1 MAQNFTTFTPI
12 EEAEPSPAPRFT
24 TFTPIE
30 EKTSTTAPAKKGQPT
45 KESMLGVKDLADT
58 LTQLKATTS
67 QLVPGTP
74 MHRDNLVSIAEAEKA
89 LANSGVPIPAAPEV
103 KPNIGKYLTKAEWDA
118 AKPPPAK
125 APPPVQKQARAKPAF
140 SLLNN
145 DSLGDIDEIKS
156 RTDTRSVL
164 EKAPALPPAPAQ
176 TAVNLGGVSPQ
187 YVDSLQAQLNAL
199 PAAQRNFVL
208 QQAIKANPD
217 NVKGRALRLIAE
229 RYAAMDRVESPTL
242 QKLDPR
248 LEAVKARI
256 AQKYPERAERYPE
269 LIEQDAK
276 KAILAGQLE
285 DKYGQVTPD
294 VVGEQADIAAKAR
307 AKELENAGF
316 LRRVGAGAASE
327 LTKSGLGI
335 TNIYADA
342 LESAGLIRP
351 NIGKDLTNQR
361 RIEEAKVGA
370 IPQGEGIFEKSAQG
384 AMTSLATQAPLMVLS
399 TLTGTS
405 APILAQAFI
414 QQLGDSYGES
424 KAAGLSGKAAFA
436 RAMPM
441 ATAEVFFERLGMTK
455 ALAGLKAYVAKHGP
469 QSVYK
474 YMAEAIAKEVPS
486 ELATTLTQYGIDV
499 LPEVGLNKNPNLAG
513 LYGQLEETLRQTILQ
528 AGVTSATTVGGVKAA
543 QKSKEAL
550 QKFLPEQR
558 KGYVQDKSYE
568 GLASLIAQDKGF
580 DFTSFFRGKQ
590 GLGKSEGKV
599 DTGPEGPA
607 MGEGPINTAGAK
619 AEPAMGEGQINAT
632 GAKAEPAM
640 GEGQIDT
647 TDKRVEPRFTTF
659 TPIEEATT
667 PAAPIVTPAPAAKA
681 AAAPADVEAIA
692 EQLRS
697 NGVPSA
703 LAQKMAEKQVAEQ
716 TQGAV
721 NATGTEPPPSGGSA
735 GVVSESVAGEPAGGL
750 ETPARD
756 GVVPAEPD
764 AGVTATGE
772 VSQSAAIEQKIDALR
787 MKMGRLIEEYNRL
800 DDAAQKSAFD
810 APKFDAV
817 IAQRTQVFKEFEA
830 VSEQIDALRK
840 STETAET
847 PAEIQPTV
855 AKTGPFVRKQMEA
868 QTPTTSTPFS
878 TEGAPAS
885 VTTPTETKQA
895 KTQRKQAP
903 AATGRKDVHTV
914 AQGAE
919 GKWDHT
925 VNGAVV
931 NSYDTKRQATAAS
944 LLAKAE
950 KAGDPANIA
959 QRQKAFDDAMNPN
972 PRGKP
977 PLIIPLDETPTAETE
992 TTEVVEDDAQ
1002 AKADADAQAKEDAD
1016 MAAYDAKVAKVEGIA
1031 RTNAQSAFDE
1041 VGDYDG
1047 DIDAAVDAYRQNT
1060 YDTLVEE
1067 GLKEDPRYD
1076 RLSDAADRAF
1086 NAQVEKLRAE
1096 KAAKEPKTEAKAPS
1110 ATDALAAET
1119 QEKLQELEDLLGNY
1133 NTNPDQFSARTSAK
1147 NIARMA
1153 KDPAQPKAVRERAKE
1168 ILADEIDSK
1177 DLSSKAN
1184 SAPPDTAFSKFT
1196 TAAQAISHI
1205 LRTGTKFEKA
1215 LASRLRGFVQGVKFV
1230 VVEKDQPL
1238 PEGLAK
1244 RTAQWD
1250 RSIAMYVESKG
1261 ERTIYVRGKSF
1272 GTSHGISNEPVLH
1285 ELLHAATARRI
1296 RLAMKAIKEGANL
1309 DSPLVQAALALQRTM
1324 ENADTSLRELAR
1336 KGEMSQE
1343 LEHLAKAGKA
1353 FTDLNEFVSY
1363 GITNKD
1369 MQDHLINTVGVE
1381 GDTHLFTKF
1390 VDSIRRMFGMGL
1402 DNVNAL
1408 SDLILATDQLL
1419 RAREIGTTEEVGTF
1433 SATGP
1438 NEAQKELNKN
1448 INKAIKKVATS
1459 RNGNEL
1465 GDATANLAKFRD
1477 PRYLWGEIKGAWNAL
1492 GYDARS
1498 RVSHFYDSEGLA
1510 YAGPGDLISG
1520 LKDTHE
1526 AIQKMS
1532 GSVQTYLRGTAN
1544 MADEIVDFYRAEPKK
1559 RQLFEDLVNA
1569 TTLAGYDPSNPRNTV
1584 RNAKL
1589 DTAYLA
1595 LGAKGQ
1601 KVYQRLRDYYRAMN
1615 AVKQHLLEENLSK
1628 LELSDEARRKLL
1640 SDIRLL
1646 FETDKIEPYFPLA
1659 RFGDFILETGKTSAR
1674 ATYRFDSMMERDRAA
1689 REYAAG
1695 QGKTVDQLK
1704 SDGELKISNDSNG
1717 KTLRAN
1723 IEATSELLKKSYA
1736 AIDTA
1741 SVTDPYL
1748 KQNLKDNLY
1757 QAYLAAMPENSVRK
1771 MFVHRKGTPGFSS
1784 DILRAVNDS
1793 GSRMAR
1799 AFAKL
1804 EHAGDIRRGIELS
1817 RRQLEGQ
1824 EQYTPFV
1831 KRMEEMAAEALQP
1844 SVPTDAEKWID
1855 NVANTIV
1862 KLSFLRNLTSWSSA
1876 IMQPMD
1882 IVMKGVPVLTGNHG
1896 PKAMVELSK
1905 MMKLHNQYG
1914 VVEKMPNGSARFRPP
1929 SIEFAKG
1936 LSPQE
1941 RQAVRDMVDMYGVT
1955 KDTLANDVFSQAK
1968 EPAIKVHSKAYE
1980 AGKDAV
1986 DTLILGGLMHHTER
2000 LSREVIALTSFRLH
2014 LAELQKASPG
2024 NPMNYH
2030 EAVKAAV
2037 QETNEVLGN
2046 YNANNRPLMMRG
2058 AGGRL
2063 VTMYK
2068 FFPLLTTKLLVSNF
2082 LRMLPMFNK
2091 QGKAAAATKFFGVL
2105 GTHALL
2111 GGLVALPAFSLAMKV
2126 LQAAWEEWQKDPD
2139 APDEMRDIDYETWW
2153 RTEWLPKYFG
2163 NPELARIAEY
2173 GLLNKLT
2180 GFDISSRISL
2190 NDLWFRDPQP
2200 GKTLNET
2207 IMNWGQVIGG
2217 AAVSTAIGAA
2227 QGIQLMSQGEYE
2239 RGLEKLT
2246 PASISKLL
2254 IARRFAKEGIQTT
2267 QGAQLVEKGKV
2278 PTSEIVGQAIGYA
2291 PARISEAQTIA
2302 FKEQAAEKVI
2312 TRERQNIMGTL
2323 KDSFRKSI
2331 DFNRPDINER
2341 FDKIFQD
2348 TLDKAVDFSL
2358 RYPEQEIK
2366 DAEINKAIEDELKK
2380 VIETEMGSGIRMTEK
2395 NATLAIPSIDKAEN
2409 ALAPYKK

>member
-1 MAQNFTTFTPI
+1 MTI
-12 EEAEPSPAPRFT
+12 EAELADGRILEFPDGTDPTVIQGVVKKLISGGAPTPAT
-24 TFTPIE
+24 
-30 EKTSTTAPAKKGQPT
+30 PAKWTGATLPDQQLQQLEADANAGDANAQDVLRAYKEANPT
-45 KESMLGVKDLADT
+45 GKL
-58 LTQLKATTS
+58 LTQAQGEAARQFTGNAR
-67 QLVPGTP
+67 PTP
-74 MHRDNLVSIAEAEKA
+74 V
-89 LANSGVPIPAAPEV
+89 AA
-103 KPNIGKYLTKAEWDA
+103 
-118 AKPPPAK
+118 
-125 APPPVQKQARAKPAF
+125 PVQKQAKTEATFLPLTSGTLGGIGAIK
-140 SLLNN
+140 LN
-145 DSLGDIDEIKS
+145 
-156 RTDTRSVL
+156 TDTRSVL
-164 EKAPALPPAPAQ
+164 ERGEKLPSAPGQNL
-176 TAVNLGGVSPQ
+176 VNLGGVSPQ
-187 YVDSLQAQLNAL
+187 YVASLEAQFNAM
-199 PAAQRNFVL
+199 PEAQRGVAL
-208 QQAIKANPD
+208 QQAIAANPE
-217 NVKGRALRLIAE
+217 NTVKGRAFRAIAE
-229 RYAAMDRVESPTL
+229 RNAAWGAVTSPTAK
-242 QKLDPR
+242 KLDPR
-248 LEAVKARI
+248 LEAVEAQIAKEYPDVAAR
-256 AQKYPERAERYPE
+256 YPERIRDIALR
-269 LIEQDAK
+269 
-276 KAILAGQLE
+276 AISR
-285 DKYGQVTPD
+285 GQVSGEYEQKMSAD
-294 VVGEQADIAAKAR
+294 VVGEQAAAAAEAR
-307 AKELENAGF
+307 AKELEGAGF

-327 LTKSGLGI
+327 ITKSGSGLL
-335 TNIYADA
+335 NIYADV
-342 LESAGLIRP
+342 LGYSDISKQLS
-351 NIGKDLTNQR
+351 NKR
-361 RIEEAKVGA
+361 RIEEARVGA
-370 IPQGEGIFEKSAQG
+370 IPKGESILEKSAQG
-384 AMTSLATQAPLMVLS
+384 AMTSLATQAPLMALS
-399 TLTGTS
+399 VVTGTA
-405 APILAQAFI
+405 APVLAQAFF
-414 QQLGDSYGES
+414 QQLGDSYGEG
-424 KAAGLSGKAAFA
+424 KAAGLSGKTAFA

-441 ATAEVFFERLGMTK
+441 ATAEVFFERFGMTK
-455 ALAGLKAYVAKHGP
+455 ALAGLKAHVAKYGV
-469 QSVYK
+469 QSIDK
-474 YMAEAIAKEVPS
+474 YMAEAIAREIPP
-486 ELATTLTQYGIDV
+486 ELATTLTQYGIDA
-499 LPEVGLNKNPNLAG
+499 LPEVGLNKNPNLVD
-513 LYGQLEETLRQTILQ
+513 LYKQLEETLRQTVLQ
-528 AGVTSATTVGGVKAA
+528 AGVTSAATVGGVKAA

-550 QKFLPEQR
+550 TKFLPKQR
-558 KGYVQDKSYE
+558 EGYTQDKSYE
-568 GLASLIAQDKGF
+568 GMASLMAQAKGF
-580 DFTSFFRGKQ
+580 DFREKQ
-590 GLGKSEGKV
+590 ELGESKV
-599 DTGPEGPA
+599 DTGAEGPA
-607 MGEGPINTAGAK
+607 MGEGQVDTGA
-619 AEPAMGEGQINAT
+619 EGPPMGEGQVNTT
-632 GAKAEPAM
+632 GA
-640 GEGQIDT
+640 
-647 TDKRVEPRFTTF
+647 RVEPELKEFTL
-659 TPIEEATT
+659 EEAT
-667 PAAPIVTPAPAAKA
+667 APT
-681 AAAPADVEAIA
+681 ADVETIA
-692 EQLRS
+692 EELRA

-716 TQGAV
+716 TQGAKNV
-721 NATGTEPPPSGGSA
+721 TGTESAPSGGGA
-735 GVVSESVAGEPAGGL
+735 GVVSESIAGEPTGGL

-756 GVVPAEPD
+756 GVVPVESD
-764 AGVTATGE
+764 AGITATGE
-772 VSQSAAIEQKIDALR
+772 VSQPAAIEEKRNELLAEMR
-787 MKMGRLIEEYNRL
+787 RLVEEGERL
-800 DDAAQKSAFD
+800 NAAAQKSAFD
-810 APKFDAV
+810 APKFDE
-817 IAQRTQVFKEFEA
+817 IRAQQSQQMKEFEA
-830 VSEQIDALRK
+830 VAAQLEALDK
-840 STETAET
+840 P
-847 PAEIQPTV
+847 PAT
-855 AKTGPFVRKQMEA
+855 
-868 QTPTTSTPFS
+868 
-878 TEGAPAS
+878 TEGTPAS

-895 KTQRKQAP
+895 KAQRKETP

-914 AQGAE
+914 AQGTE

-925 VNGAVV
+925 VNGAVI

-944 LLAKAE
+944 LLAKAQ

-992 TTEVVEDDAQ
+992 T
-1002 AKADADAQAKEDAD
+1002 
-1016 MAAYDAKVAKVEGIA
+1016 VEG
-1031 RTNAQSAFDE
+1031 
-1041 VGDYDG
+1041 
-1047 DIDAAVDAYRQNT
+1047 
-1060 YDTLVEE
+1060 
-1067 GLKEDPRYD
+1067 
-1076 RLSDAADRAF
+1076 
-1086 NAQVEKLRAE
+1086 E
-1096 KAAKEPKTEAKAPS
+1096 KAPTAETEIVEGEQETEAPAIEAPVTEAPTEETKKAPS
-1110 ATDALAAET
+1110 ATDALAVET

-1196 TAAQAISHI
+1196 TAAQAVSHI
-1205 LRTGTKFEKA
+1205 LRTGTKFEKT

-1244 RTAQWD
+1244 RTAQWG

-1261 ERTIYVRGKSF
+1261 ERTIYVRGDSF
-1272 GTSHGISNEPVLH
+1272 GTSHGISKEPVLH
-1285 ELLHAATARRI
+1285 ELLHAATAKRI
-1296 RLAMKAIKEGANL
+1296 SLAMKAIKEGANL

-1438 NEAQKELNKN
+1438 DEQKELNKN
-1448 INKAIKKVATS
+1448 VNKALRKVAKS
-1459 RNGNEL
+1459 RDGAEL
-1465 GDATANLAKFRD
+1465 GDATADLAKWRD
-1477 PRYLWGEIKGAWNAL
+1477 PRYLWGEIKGAWGAL

-1498 RVSHFYDSEGLA
+1498 RVSHFYDGEGLA
-1510 YAGPGDLISG
+1510 YAGPGDLIPG

-1544 MADEIVDFYRAEPKK
+1544 MADEVVDFYRAEPKK

-1569 TTLAGYDPSNPRNTV
+1569 TTLAGYDPSNPQNTV

-1589 DTAYLA
+1589 DTAYMA
-1595 LGAKGQ
+1595 LGEKGQ

-1628 LELSDEARRKLL
+1628 LELSDEARKKLL

-1646 FETDKIEPYFPLA
+1646 FESDKIEPYFPLA

-1695 QGKTVDQLK
+1695 QRKTVDQLK
-1704 SDGELKISNDSNG
+1704 SDGELKVSNDSNG

-1723 IEATSELLKKSYA
+1723 IEGTSRLLKSAYA

-1771 MFVHRKGTPGFSS
+1771 MFIHRKGTPGFSS

-1844 SVPTDAEKWID
+1844 SVPTDVEKWID
-1855 NVANTIV
+1855 NAANIIV

-1905 MMKLHNQYG
+1905 MMKLYNQYG
-1914 VVEKMPNGSARFRPP
+1914 VVEKMPNGNVRFRPP

-1955 KDTLANDVFSQAK
+1955 KDTLANDVFSQAR

-2278 PTSEIVGQAIGYA
+2278 PTSEIIGQAIGYA
-2291 PARISEAQTIA
+2291 PARIAEAQTVA
-2302 FKEQAAEKVI
+2302 FKEQAAEKTI
-2312 TRERQNIMGTL
+2312 TRERQKIMGDL

-2331 DFNRPDINER
+2331 DFNRPDVNER

-2366 DAEINKAIEDELKK
+2366 DAEINKAINDELKK
-2380 VIETEMGSGIRMTEK
+2380 VIETEMDSGVRITKKNVMLAGPSAEK
-2395 NATLAIPSIDKAEN
+2395 AGD